1 MEVWVVLAI
10 VSVVAAAVVYFL
22 WPKAKHV
29 DIKAFPRKFP
39 DEKVNFF
46 VGRERFRLTFH
57 KIVIVTVFFF

>member
-29 DIKAFPRKFP
+29 NIKTFPRKFP

-46 VGRERFRLTFH
+46 FVGRERFNHRL
-57 KIVIVTVFFF
+57 